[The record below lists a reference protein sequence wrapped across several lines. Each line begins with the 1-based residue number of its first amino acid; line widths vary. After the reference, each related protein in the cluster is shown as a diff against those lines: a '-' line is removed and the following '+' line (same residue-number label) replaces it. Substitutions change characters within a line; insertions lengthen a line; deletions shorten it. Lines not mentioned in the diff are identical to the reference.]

1 MTHVIGTIA
10 SSRPRITGTFDSIAS
25 STSPVST
32 SVTFSSIP
40 STYRHLQLRIFANN
54 ASSDDL
60 RIRINGDTAG
70 NYTNGFV
77 TAKSGTRTSSH
88 DAAGA
93 ITGIFCTQMINAA
106 FFNPII
112 VDIHDYAVTTKFK
125 TLRINAGRITTST
138 GTIQANIMS
147 GTWQNTNAINSL
159 TIYVTTNN
167 FSTNSV
173 FALYGIEGS

>member
-1 MTHVIGTIA
+1 MTHIIGTIA
-10 SSRPRITGTFDSIAS
+10 SSRPVITGTFDSIAS
-25 STSPVST
+25 STSPVSN

-60 RIRINGDTAG
+60 RIRINGDTAA

-77 TAKSGTRTSSH
+77 QATSTTRTSSH
-88 DAAGA
+88 DAAGS
-93 ITGIFCTQMINAA
+93 ITGIYCTSMINAA

-138 GTIQANIMS
+138 GTIRANIMS

-159 TIYVTTNN
+159 TVYVTTNN

-173 FALYGIEGS
+173 FALYGIAGS